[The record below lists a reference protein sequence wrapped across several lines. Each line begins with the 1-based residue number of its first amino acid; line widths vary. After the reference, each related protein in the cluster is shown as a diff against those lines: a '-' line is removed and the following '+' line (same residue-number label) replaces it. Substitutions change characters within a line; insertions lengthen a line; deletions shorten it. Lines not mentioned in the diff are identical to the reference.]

1 MIDHAVTHEAR
12 VQIEQILETAE
23 NDSSANAPG
32 WFLEPAGLSSR
43 PQSVAPP
50 IGELAAAEHEP
61 LYSDYSLEAI
71 HTWRSLLA
79 YHPKTN
85 LGFKLLELRKQI
97 VASGIRLLDADQISD
112 ELATRR
118 AER

>member
-1 MIDHAVTHEAR
+1 
-12 VQIEQILETAE
+12 
-23 NDSSANAPG
+23 
-32 WFLEPAGLSSR
+32 
-43 PQSVAPP
+43 
-50 IGELAAAEHEP
+50 
-61 LYSDYSLEAI
+61 
-71 HTWRSLLA
+71 LA